1 MHNTLSNVYQYHFFQ
16 SCNNMRSY
24 LAPKKLQ
31 YLKLSKNILF
41 KFHITNIDNI
51 MFQVTAVTSVLLKTE
66 ILGWHYV
73 DRKET

>member
-1 MHNTLSNVYQYHFFQ
+1 
-16 SCNNMRSY
+16 MRSY

-66 ILGWHYV
+66 ILG
-73 DRKET
+73 